1 MATNETA
8 EPAEGRAIRV
18 VIVDDHAV
26 VRGGIRA
33 LLDAQPGLEVVGEA
47 EDGVEA
53 IARVDELTPD
63 VVVMDISMP
72 RLNGIAATRRIHRM
86 HPAIGV
92 VGLTMYDEEAYFYE
106 MLKAGGCGYVLKE
119 ATADEL
125 VEAVRAA
132 AAGRPYLSP
141 TVARRLVKDYMH
153 GEHRTGT
160 AVLDGLTD
168 REREVLTLI
177 AEGYTNRQI
186 ADQLVVSVKTVETHR
201 TNLMQ
206 KLDLHDRTDLVKY
219 AIRQGLI
226 SLEAEDE
233 VEAK

>member
-1 MATNETA
+1 M
-8 EPAEGRAIRV
+8 
-18 VIVDDHAV
+18 
-26 VRGGIRA
+26 
-33 LLDAQPGLEVVGEA
+33 
-47 EDGVEA
+47 
-53 IARVDELTPD
+53 
-63 VVVMDISMP
+63 
-72 RLNGIAATRRIHRM
+72 
-86 HPAIGV
+86 
-92 VGLTMYDEEAYFYE
+92 
-106 MLKAGGCGYVLKE
+106 
-119 ATADEL
+119 
-125 VEAVRAA
+125 EAVRPAA
-132 AAGRPYLSP
+132 AARPSLSP